1 MKNIWGFKLERV
13 FKKFFK
19 TFETKYQLETNYNFY
34 PILFVI
40 TSKFVNYI
48 MKLVH
53 QVFLKV
59 KLAPRTN

>member
-1 MKNIWGFKLERV
+1 MKKIWCFKLKRV

-19 TFETKYQLETNYNFY
+19 TFETKYQLECNYIFY
-34 PILFVI
+34 PMSFVI

-53 QVFLKV
+53 QVFLKGEV
-59 KLAPRTN
+59 DI